1 MHAGYS
7 GATWAPKE
15 RPTMEQFQFIANRL
29 GDRLSTPAPIVLLDV
44 MEENIL
50 RMQSFAD
57 AHGKLL
63 RPHVKTHKSI
73 EIGRRQLAAGASG
86 ITAGT
91 LGEVEVFAAAGF
103 DDIFL
108 AYPLIAL
115 GEKGRRLRAVA
126 NITALRLGIENTVA
140 VDAVAQAFG
149 DAPERIGLVI
159 EVDSGAGRSG
169 VTPEAAGELARYARE
184 LGLRVDGVFTYPGHG
199 GKLGM
204 REIAAADQ
212 TRALRG
218 AVASLAAE
226 GIAAEVVSAGSSPTV
241 AFSTDDVITEVRP
254 GEYVLN
260 DFDNYSLGNCEAGEI
275 GFFVA
280 TTVVSDQGHSHV
292 VVDAGTK
299 ALAREGNYDRGY
311 GQVPEVDGVLT
322 VLNEYHGFLTLPEGG
337 ERPAPGQ
344 VLPIVPH
351 HVCPVMN
358 SFEEVILSDRRGRYL
373 GTWHIEAQG
382 QLN

>member
-1 MHAGYS
+1 MH
-7 GATWAPKE
+7 
-15 RPTMEQFQFIANRL
+15 QFQFIADQL
-29 GDRLSTPAPIVLLDV
+29 GERLSTPAPVLLLDV

-50 RMQSFAD
+50 RMQAFAD
-57 AHGKLL
+57 AHGKAL

-73 EIGRRQLAAGASG
+73 EIGRRQLAAGATG

-91 LGEVEVFAAAGF
+91 LGEVEVYAAAGF
-103 DDIFL
+103 GDIFL
-108 AYPLIAL
+108 AYPLIAT
-115 GEKGRRLRAVA
+115 GTKGDRLRAVA
-126 NITALRLGIENTVA
+126 DLAEVRLGIENSA
-140 VDAVAQAFG
+140 AADAVAHAFA
-149 DAPERIGLVI
+149 DAPQRIGLVI

-169 VTPEAAGELARYARE
+169 VQPAAAGELARYARD

-199 GKLGM
+199 SKPGM
-204 REIAAADQ
+204 REAAAEDQ
-212 TRALRG
+212 ARALG
-218 AVASLAAE
+218 EAVESLAAV
-226 GIAAEVVSAGSSPTV
+226 GVRAEVVSAGSSPTV
-241 AFSTDDVITEVRP
+241 AFSTHDVITEVRP

-260 DFDNYSLGNCEAGEI
+260 DHDNFALGNCAAEEI

-280 TTVVSDQGHSHV
+280 TTVVSDQGHAHV
-292 VVDAGTK
+292 IVDAGTK

-337 ERPAPGQ
+337 TRPAPGQ

-358 SFEEVILSDRRGRYL
+358 SFDEVILSDRRGRYL
-373 GTWHIEAQG
+373 GTWSIEARG

>member
-1 MHAGYS
+1 M
-7 GATWAPKE
+7 
-15 RPTMEQFQFIANRL
+15 RQFQAIADRL

-44 MEENIL
+44 MEENIQ
-50 RMQSFAD
+50 RMQAFAD
-57 AHGKLL
+57 ANGKAL

-73 EIGRRQLAAGASG
+73 EIGRRQLAAGAAG

-103 DDIFL
+103 EDIFL
-108 AYPLIAL
+108 AYPLIAH
-115 GEKGRRLRAVA
+115 GEKGRRLRAVSEIA
-126 NITALRLGIENTVA
+126 AIRIGIENTVA
-140 VDAVAQAFG
+140 VDAIAQAFA
-149 DAPERIGLVI
+149 DDPQRIGLVI

-169 VTPEAAGELARYARE
+169 VAPEATGELAAYARS

-199 GKLGM
+199 SKPGN
-204 REIAAADQ
+204 RQAAAEDQ
-212 TRALRG
+212 SDALSA
-218 AVASLAAE
+218 AVESLASVGVQAV
-226 GIAAEVVSAGSSPTV
+226 VVSAGSSPTV
-241 AFSTDDVITEVRP
+241 AFSTHDVITEVRP

-260 DFDNYSLGNCEAGEI
+260 DHDNFTLGNCEAEQI

-280 TTVVSDQGHSHV
+280 TTVVSDQGHAHV
-292 VVDAGTK
+292 IVDAGTK

-311 GQVPEVDGVLT
+311 GQVPEVGGVLT
-322 VLNEYHGFLTLPEGG
+322 VLNEYHGFLTLPESAV
-337 ERPAPGQ
+337 RPQPGQ

-358 SFEEVILSDRRGRYL
+358 SFDEVILSDRKGRYL
-373 GTWHIEAQG
+373 GTWQIEAQG